1 MNNNNNTTSTIL
13 AINNFNLTLLRV
25 TLNNT
30 FSKSNT
36 SNFENNDKQ
45 EVTNFFELSNQNEEN
60 FDDEIACNCKINT
73 WRKDYFQFLH
83 KKIYNSNKIVNSN

>member
-1 MNNNNNTTSTIL
+1 MNNNNNNTTSTIL
-13 AINNFNLTLLRV
+13 AINTFNLTLLRV

-45 EVTNFFELSNQNEEN
+45 EVTNFFELSNKSP
-60 FDDEIACNCKINT
+60 F
-73 WRKDYFQFLH
+73 
-83 KKIYNSNKIVNSN
+83 